1 MIADDSYYITPHEA
15 ALAVVATAMKKA
27 RLQLDTLI
35 VNSILGGMLFSS
47 GGILCIAVHSDNP
60 VMWEN
65 NPGIPDFF
73 SGIVYGI
80 GLFYVVIMGADLY
93 NSNILFF
100 SVGVLRRAV
109 SVYDLLVSWSISL
122 IGNIAG
128 SLFVSYVFCHLSGVS
143 SSSLWKVGSRKL
155 VEDKASFTFVQT
167 LLKGMAGNF
176 FVCLAI
182 YLQLMAKPLHVK
194 LIALIAP
201 VFTFV
206 SCGFTHAVADM
217 ALSYI
222 GMLNG
227 ADVSVGKYIWKL
239 LIPAAV
245 GNAIGG
251 VFFCLVV
258 PFYLHLVVV
267 ERDRKRL
274 SLPEYDARDEQP
286 ELNVDSRVVRIPPVE
301 EAEEEDGDL
310 SEKRDINDVDSLRSS
325 SNDLHEISPH
335 DTSSARSSLPPP
347 LSPIATVTSDG
358 TGSTDS
364 GLRSPHPYTVS
375 NNGSDNTHIPSISR
389 TSTIRSNFSIYSTRS
404 RKHHFTRSPPGVFPV
419 RGMGEPLLKEK
430 TIENPNYASEERP
443 FEGMDA
449 RPESSD
455 ILRTLTHSLTRTKSR
470 GSNRS
475 AGRLSNLEQLTTR
488 DDEENDNYNVLQDKP
503 GAKLEKA
510 ITRLVDYHTPP
521 KNSSDLPRTTQDTF
535 PYNRPSLSPTYSEP
549 GPRPKRH
556 DSKLGELFKSVSR
569 QLEPTKRA
577 ADADEIDK
585 RLSHAG
591 ITSRAAMASNNV
603 AGTTNYDT
611 VDLKRPR
618 GSFLAKRN
626 SNQSAKNG
634 RTLSHNSVT
643 TNASKCLT
651 SDQQDVERV
660 PSNWDPSLQQ
670 Q

>member
-47 GGILCIAVHSDNP
+47 GGILCVAVHAENP

-65 NPGIPDFF
+65 NPGIPNFF
-73 SGIVYGI
+73 SGIVFGI

-100 SVGVLRRAV
+100 SVGVMRRAV

-143 SSSLWKVGSRKL
+143 TSELWKVGSRQL

-194 LIALIAP
+194 LIVLVLPI
-201 VFTFV
+201 FTFV
-206 SCGFTHAVADM
+206 SCGFTHTVADM

-251 VFFCLVV
+251 LFFCLVV

-301 EAEEEDGDL
+301 EEEEEDGDF
-310 SEKRDINDVDSLRSS
+310 SEKRDMEDVNSLQSN
-325 SNDLHEISPH
+325 SNDAHEISPH
-335 DTSSARSSLPPP
+335 YTPSLRSSASPP
-347 LSPIATVTSDG
+347 LSPTASISSDG
-358 TGSTDS
+358 TGSTSS
-364 GLRSPHPYTVS
+364 GRSPHPYTVS
-375 NNGSDNTHIPSISR
+375 TNVSENGHIPISR
-389 TSTIRSNFSIYSTRS
+389 TNTMRSNFSTYSTRS

-430 TIENPNYASEERP
+430 SIENPNYASEDRP
-443 FEGMDA
+443 FEGMDE
-449 RPESSD
+449 RPQNSD
-455 ILRTLTHSLTRTKSR
+455 ILHTLTHSLTRTKSKD
-470 GSNRS
+470 SNRS
-475 AGRLSNLEQLTTR
+475 AGRLSNLEQQNSTNL
-488 DDEENDNYNVLQDKP
+488 EENDIYNVLEDKP

-510 ITRLVDYHTPP
+510 ITRLVDYKTPS
-521 KNSSDLPRTTQDTF
+521 KKYSELPRTTQDTF
-535 PYNRPSLSPTYSEP
+535 PYHRPSLIPTYSES
-549 GPRPKRH
+549 GLRPNKSR
-556 DSKLGELFKSVSR
+556 DSRMGDLFRTISK
-569 QLEPTKRA
+569 QLEPTKPA
-577 ADADEIDK
+577 ADVDEINR
-585 RLSHAG
+585 RLSNVG
-591 ITSRAAMASNNV
+591 ITPRAVMASNDI
-603 AGTTNYDT
+603 AGTANYDT
-611 VDLKRPR
+611 VDLKRPH
-618 GSFLAKRN
+618 GPSLSKRN
-626 SNQSAKNG
+626 SIQSVKIG
-634 RTLSHNSVT
+634 RTLSHDSLAARKWFTV
-643 TNASKCLT
+643 S
-651 SDQQDVERV
+651 QQDVERDH
-660 PSNWDPSLQQ
+660 SNREPL
-670 Q
+670 